1 MVGALSVGDVRSGGL
16 MEGRTFFNHAGSVE
30 GSSGAGVFAAGKSV
44 SGGAGKV
51 SNALDGGSGE
61 GLAVG
66 GFFGTSNSRLG
77 AGATAA

>member
-30 GSSGAGVFAAGKSV
+30 GSSGAGFFAAGKSV

-51 SNALDGGSGE
+51 SNALGDGGLS
-61 GLAVG
+61 VG
-66 GFFGTSNSRLG
+66 GLFGTSNSRLG